1 MASINIPVDCCLR
14 IQQKLGPVLQPLGD
28 EDFELLLMAIH
39 SACNTVPEIDATPL
53 TSDNTVQELDAAPS
67 TNLNTVQELDATRLT
82 GPNSVDPAHLTSL
95 NSAQSN
101 DRHRNKRTAEITDA
115 DISSRASKMLKSTQ
129 TFEGRNTRND
139 SRKRGSRQDA
149 NSSTTAD
156 DQADI
161 HNTETVGGWDSDLTS
176 LANNSDGENN
186 SRLQETQPV
195 KPRRRIPNSVRKQ
208 LKCWQTID
216 DIRKLTDQGAL
227 LLQGIFSIA
236 DPSNQIRLEGIKDIL
251 SGEGLQPDNPDT
263 LTLEVLVK

>member
-1 MASINIPVDCCLR
+1 MTAINT
-14 IQQKLGPVLQPLGD
+14 
-28 EDFELLLMAIH
+28 
-39 SACNTVPEIDATPL
+39 ACNTIPEIDVTPL
-53 TSDNTVQELDAAPS
+53 TIANTVQELDAAPS
-67 TNLNTVQELDATRLT
+67 TSLNTVEELDATRLT

-95 NSAQSN
+95 NSTQSN

-139 SRKRGSRQDA
+139 GRKRGSRQDA
-149 NSSTTAD
+149 NVSTTAD
-156 DQADI
+156 DI
-161 HNTETVGGWDSDLTS
+161 HNAETVGGWDSDLTS
-176 LANNSDGENN
+176 LGNDSDRENN
-186 SRLQETQPV
+186 SRSQQAQPA

-208 LKCWQTID
+208 LKVWQTID

-251 SGEGLQPDNPDT
+251 AGEGLQPDNPDT
-263 LTLEVLVK
+263 LTLEVLVKRCEQSDVAVASAKFRHMVNLMQLSLWLDQ